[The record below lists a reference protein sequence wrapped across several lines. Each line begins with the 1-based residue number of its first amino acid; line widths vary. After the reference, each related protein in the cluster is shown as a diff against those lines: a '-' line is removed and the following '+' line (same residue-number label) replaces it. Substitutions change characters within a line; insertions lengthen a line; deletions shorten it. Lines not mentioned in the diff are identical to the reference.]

1 MARNPGMSNNT
12 EYGAGEFPLPTRP
25 PARSAGQSTSKP
37 SSMIRSQQ
45 MEEEYPDLS
54 NLKREL
60 YRAKRERDKA
70 NLDRDGAKLAWD
82 QANLER
88 DQAVLGRDQAR
99 RDLGMMRAEYQ
110 QEQKVRENEAN

>member
-1 MARNPGMSNNT
+1 MARNPGLSNNT

-45 MEEEYPDLS
+45 TEEEYPDLS

-88 DQAVLGRDQAR
+88 DRAVLGRDQAR
-99 RDLGMMRAEYQ
+99 RDLSMMRAEYQ